1 MKNHSYHLMSKEI
14 KHSLK
19 HIKLVIDMFETN
31 NNILKEP
38 ENTIF
43 IIVYT
48 LLACMAGKLIIIN
61 TGIWI
66 YN

>member
-1 MKNHSYHLMSKEI
+1 MILMKNHSYHQVSKEI
-14 KHSLK
+14 EHSLK

-31 NNILKEP
+31 NKILKEP

-48 LLACMAGKLIIIN
+48 ALACMAGN
-61 TGIWI
+61 
-66 YN
+66 